1 MRHSFFAGRTFRYVV
16 VFAALFLF
24 TDLRTFA
31 AASQPDARVGEI
43 IILDASAGQLTDAT
57 APEKIADGLSWTEGP
72 VWYAADNA
80 LLFEDMLK
88 NRMCRWKDGAGVEV
102 FLPNSGDTKGT
113 CKAYNPGSNGMAFAP
128 DGVLYFCR
136 QGDRD
141 IAKMDTATRRVT
153 VVADRYEGVRFNSP
167 NDLVFDTKGALYFT
181 DPPYGLV
188 KESDSELGFSGVY
201 RLTPDGR
208 LTLLLKALTHPNGI
222 AFSPDGKTL
231 YVNDSDEKAFAVH
244 AYPVLA
250 DGTLGKG
257 RVFWDAMPFMKN
269 GPGATDGMKVDER
282 GNVWTTG
289 PGGVYV
295 ISPEGKLLARVAIA
309 EPCGNLVFGGTDGRT
324 LFIMANHAV
333 LRLPT
338 KVRGAVR

>member
-1 MRHSFFAGRTFRYVV
+1 
-16 VFAALFLF
+16 
-24 TDLRTFA
+24 
-31 AASQPDARVGEI
+31 VGEVLV
-43 IILDASAGQLTDAT
+43 LDASAGELFGAK
-57 APEKIADGLSWTEGP
+57 APDKIADGLSWTEGP
-72 VWYAADNA
+72 IWLAADDA

-88 NRMCRWKDGAGVEV
+88 NRMCRWKQGEGVTT
-102 FLPNSGDTKGT
+102 FLDKSGDPTQT
-113 CKAYNPGSNGMAFAP
+113 SRAYNPGSNAMAFGP
-128 DGVLYFCR
+128 DGFLYYCR
-136 QGDRD
+136 QGGRD
-141 IAKMDTATRRVT
+141 LAKMDLATRRVT
-153 VVADRYEGVRFNSP
+153 VVVDRYEGTRLNSP
-167 NDLVFDTKGALYFT
+167 NDLAFDARGNLYFT

-188 KESDSELGFSGVY
+188 KESDSELGYSGVY

-208 LTLLLKALTHPNGI
+208 LTLLTKTLTHPNGI

-244 AYPVLA
+244 AYPVLP
-250 DGTLGKG
+250 DGTLGQG
-257 RVFWDAMPFMKN
+257 RVFWDAMPFVKN

-289 PGGVYV
+289 PGGIYV
-295 ISPEGKLLARVAIA
+295 LSPEGKLLARVAIA
-309 EPCGNLVFGGTDGRT
+309 EPCGNLAFGGADGRT